1 MSRFRNM
8 LVAVMLAVFPLV
20 AAASGGAATA
30 SQQQEQLKKKKAAE
44 LKKKKAAAAKK
55 AAEAK
60 KAKARNAKAKKQAQQ
75 ECKGFFRCATRA
87 KPRSGLQRASTGRAA
102 RDVAT
107 GEDISW
113 ANAAKYK
120 PGTVVISTSERRL
133 YLVTGPGEARRYKV
147 GVGREGFQWSGT
159 SRIVAK
165 AEWPDWR
172 PPPEMIRREAAKGN
186 MLKPFVPGGPGN
198 PMGARALYIGGGVY
212 RIHGTN
218 APGSIGGAVSSGC
231 IRMMNS
237 DVVEL
242 YGKVRV
248 GARVVVYR

>member
-1 MSRFRNM
+1 MMSLFRNM
-8 LVAVMLAVFPLV
+8 VVAVMLAVFPVV
-20 AAASGGAATA
+20 AAASAGAATA

-55 AAEAK
+55 AADAK
-60 KAKARNAKAKKQAQQ
+60 KAKAKKQAQQ
-75 ECKGFFRCATRA
+75 ECKGFFRCVTRA
-87 KPRSGLQRASTGRAA
+87 KPRSAFQRASTGRAA

-113 ANAAKYK
+113 ANAARYK

-147 GVGREGFQWSGT
+147 AVGREGFQWSGSST
-159 SRIVAK
+159 IVGK

-172 PPPEMIRREAAKGN
+172 PPPAMIEREAAKGVK
-186 MLKPFVPGGPGN
+186 LKPFVEGGPGN
-198 PMGARALYIGGGVY
+198 PLGARALYIGGGVY

-231 IRMMNS
+231 IRMMNT